1 MPFLSRLHLA
11 AARRAPVFVVV
22 TTLLC
27 ALTLAIGYAN
37 KARCIGPEY
46 DSEGRSTP
54 NYGIRITRD
63 VCYTDIQFLWL
74 GRDIN
79 QHVFP
84 YVHGG
89 YDAARGELYG
99 GAVEYPVLTGLAIW
113 LAALPSDTDGEFLT
127 ISALLLSIAGLLS
140 AAMLA
145 WLAGLRAWWFA
156 LAPPLVLYAFHNWDL
171 FAVCATVVAC
181 WVLLRA
187 TGNGRSAV
195 DVGAGDAPGR
205 MNRGDATD
213 PALRNH
219 GSFDGDPMGTG
230 VRSARPLI
238 AAAVALGVGAGFKLY
253 PAMFALP
260 VACWLGAGGWR
271 PGPGTSRGRR
281 WAVGAGFLVG
291 TGAVFAMLNLPFMIA
306 GWRGWWASFQFQW
319 SRPIDMT
326 TNTIWFWLFRP
337 YSNSANDVVQE
348 RLATAA
354 TIATLLGLLL
364 AVGVGWLRF
373 RKDRVYPWLPV
384 CAAMLA
390 AYLLFNKVHSPQFV
404 LWLLPFFVLLRV
416 RAGWILAYF
425 VADAAIGIGFFRWQY
440 LINSRLPDTTWD
452 AFSPQAVLIG
462 VWGRVA
468 LLIALFVVFSRAPV
482 VELPE
487 SPVPVGPK
495 PQAPAVA

>member
-1 MPFLSRLHLA
+1 MPFLSRVASA
-11 AARRAPVFVVV
+11 AARRAPIFVVV

-27 ALTLAIGYAN
+27 GLTLALGYAN

-46 DSEGRSTP
+46 DAQGRSTP
-54 NYGIRITRD
+54 DYGVRITRD

-74 GRDIN
+74 GRDVN
-79 QHVFP
+79 EHVFP

-113 LAALPSDTDGEFLT
+113 VAALPSDTDGAFLT
-127 ISALLLSIAGLLS
+127 ISAVLLSIAGLLS

-145 WLAGLRAWWFA
+145 WLAGLRSWWFA

-171 FAVCATVVAC
+171 FAVACSVWAC
-181 WVLLRA
+181 WILLRA
-187 TGNGRSAV
+187 ARETGGIDRV
-195 DVGAGDAPGR
+195 
-205 MNRGDATD
+205 
-213 PALRNH
+213 
-219 GSFDGDPMGTG
+219 
-230 VRSARPLI
+230 RPLI
-238 AAAVALGVGAGFKLY
+238 VAALALGLGAGFKLY

-260 VACWLGAGGWR
+260 VACWLAAGAWR
-271 PGPGTSRGRR
+271 PGRADVGRGRR
-281 WAVGAGFLVG
+281 VLAGAGFLVG
-291 TGAVFAMLNLPFMIA
+291 TGAVFALINLPFLIA

-326 TNTIWFWLFRP
+326 TNTLWFWLFRP
-337 YSNSANDVVQE
+337 YSNSGNEVVQD
-348 RLATAA
+348 RLALAA
-354 TIATLLGLLL
+354 TIATLRGLLL
-364 AVGVGWLRF
+364 AVGVGWLRY
-373 RKDRVYPWLPV
+373 RRDRVYPWLPV

-390 AYLLFNKVHSPQFV
+390 AYLLLNKVHSPQFV

-462 VWGRVA
+462 VWGRIA
-468 LLIALFVVFSRAPV
+468 LLIALFLVFSRAAV
-482 VELPE
+482 VE
-487 SPVPVGPK
+487 VP
-495 PQAPAVA
+495 APAPPRPASPRPDGPGAALDSAKGF

>member
-1 MPFLSRLHLA
+1 LPFLSRLESA
-11 AARRAPVFVVV
+11 AARRTPVFVIV

-27 ALTLAIGYAN
+27 GRTLALGYAN
-37 KARCIGPEY
+37 KARCIGPDY
-46 DSEGRSTP
+46 DAQGRSTP
-54 NYGIRITRD
+54 NYGVRITRD
-63 VCYTDIQFLWL
+63 VCYSDIQFLWL
-74 GRDIN
+74 GRDIDE
-79 QHVFP
+79 HVFP

-89 YDAARGELYG
+89 YDEGRNELYG

-127 ISALLLSIAGLLS
+127 VSALLLSIAGLLS

-145 WLAGLRAWWFA
+145 WLAGLRSWWFA

-171 FAVCATVVAC
+171 FAVGATVAAC

-187 TGNGRSAV
+187 AR
-195 DVGAGDAPGR
+195 
-205 MNRGDATD
+205 
-213 PALRNH
+213 
-219 GSFDGDPMGTG
+219 GTG
-230 VRSARPLI
+230 GLAAARPVI
-238 AAAVALGVGAGFKLY
+238 GAAVLLGVGAGFKLY

-271 PGPGTSRGRR
+271 PGRPDVRPAWR
-281 WAVGAGFLVG
+281 WLVGGGFLG
-291 TGAVFAMLNLPFMIA
+291 GALGVFALINLPFMVA

-337 YSNSANDVVQE
+337 YSNSGNEVVQG
-348 RLATAA
+348 RLALAA
-354 TIATLLGLLL
+354 TVATLLGLLL

-373 RKDRVYPWLPV
+373 RRDRVYPWLPV

-390 AYLLFNKVHSPQFV
+390 AYLLANKVHSPQFV
-404 LWLLPFFVLLRV
+404 LWLLPFFVLLRI

-440 LINSRLPDTTWD
+440 LINSGLPDTTWD
-452 AFSPQAVLIG
+452 ALSPQAVLIG

-468 LLIALFVVFSRAPV
+468 LLIALFVVFSRASV
-482 VELPE
+482 VDLPAAPPHGKAAARMS
-487 SPVPVGPK
+487 SPPLP
-495 PQAPAVA
+495 

>member
-1 MPFLSRLHLA
+1 MAVLSRLRSA
-11 AARRAPVFVVV
+11 AARRTPAFVGVSV
-22 TTLLC
+22 LLC
-27 ALTLAIGYAN
+27 ALTLAVGYAN

-46 DSEGRSTP
+46 DITGRSTP
-54 NYGIRITRD
+54 DYGVRITRD
-63 VCYTDIQFLWL
+63 VCYSDIQYLWI
-74 GRDIN
+74 GRDIDD
-79 QHVFP
+79 HVFP

-99 GAVEYPVLTGLAIW
+99 GAVEYPVLTGVAIW
-113 LAALPSDTDGEFLT
+113 LAALPSDTDGDFLT
-127 ISALLLSIAGLLS
+127 FSALLLSIAGLLS
-140 AAMLA
+140 AALLA
-145 WLAGLRAWWFA
+145 WLAGLRSWWFA

-171 FAVCATVVAC
+171 FAVACTVLAC

-187 TGNGRSAV
+187 SRETGGLDR
-195 DVGAGDAPGR
+195 
-205 MNRGDATD
+205 
-213 PALRNH
+213 
-219 GSFDGDPMGTG
+219 
-230 VRSARPLI
+230 ARPLI

-260 VACWLGAGGWR
+260 VACWLAAGAWR
-271 PGPGTSRGRR
+271 PGQADLTRWRRVLVGT
-281 WAVGAGFLVG
+281 GFLAG
-291 TGAVFAMLNLPFMIA
+291 TGAVFAACNLPFMIA

-337 YSNSANDVVQE
+337 YSNSANAVVQD
-348 RLATAA
+348 RLALAA
-354 TIATLLGLLL
+354 TVATLLGLLL

-384 CAAMLA
+384 CAAMLST
-390 AYLLFNKVHSPQFV
+390 YLLFNKVHSPQFV
-404 LWLLPFFVLLRV
+404 LWLLPFFVLLRI

-425 VADAAIGIGFFRWQY
+425 VADAAVGIGFFRWQY

-468 LLIALFVVFSRAPV
+468 LLIALFVVFSRAAV
-482 VELPE
+482 VEP
-487 SPVPVGPK
+487 P
-495 PQAPAVA
+495 APAADVAADVEGKDGATAAA

>member
-1 MPFLSRLHLA
+1 LPFLSRLESA
-11 AARRAPVFVVV
+11 AARRTPVFVVV

-27 ALTLAIGYAN
+27 GLTLALGYAN
-37 KARCIGPEY
+37 KARCIGPDY
-46 DSEGRSTP
+46 DAEGRSTP
-54 NYGIRITRD
+54 NYDVRITRD
-63 VCYTDIQFLWL
+63 VCYSDIQFLWL

-79 QHVFP
+79 EHVFP

-89 YDAARGELYG
+89 YDAGRNELYG
-99 GAVEYPVLTGLAIW
+99 GAVEYPVLTGMAIW
-113 LAALPSDTDGEFLT
+113 LAALPADNDGEFLT
-127 ISALLLSIAGLLS
+127 FSALLLSIAGLLS

-171 FAVCATVVAC
+171 FAVCATVAAC

-187 TGNGRSAV
+187 ARRTGGLETV
-195 DVGAGDAPGR
+195 
-205 MNRGDATD
+205 
-213 PALRNH
+213 
-219 GSFDGDPMGTG
+219 
-230 VRSARPLI
+230 RPLI
-238 AAAVALGVGAGFKLY
+238 GAAVLLGVGAAFKLY

-271 PGPGTSRGRR
+271 PGAATLTAGRR
-281 WAVGAGFLVG
+281 WLVGGAFLAG
-291 TGAVFAMLNLPFMIA
+291 TGAVVALINLPFMIA

-319 SRPIDMT
+319 DRPIDMT

-337 YSNSANDVVQE
+337 YSNSANLVVQD

-354 TIATLLGLLL
+354 TVATLGGLVL
-364 AVGVGWLRF
+364 AVGVGWLRY
-373 RKDRVYPWLPV
+373 RTDRVYPWLPV

-404 LWLLPFFVLLRV
+404 LWLLPFFVLLRI

-425 VADAAIGIGFFRWQY
+425 VADAALGIGFFRWQY

-452 AFSPQAVLIG
+452 AFAPQAVLIG

-468 LLIALFVVFSRAPV
+468 LLIGLFIVFSRARV
-482 VELPE
+482 VELPAAH
-487 SPVPVGPK
+487 PPNC
-495 PQAPAVA
+495 

>member
-1 MPFLSRLHLA
+1 MLSRLESA
-11 AARRAPVFVVV
+11 AARRTPVFILV

-27 ALTLAIGYAN
+27 ALTLAAGYAN

-46 DSEGRSTP
+46 DAQGRSTP
-54 NYGIRITRD
+54 GYGVRITRD
-63 VCYTDIQFLWL
+63 VCYTDIQYLWI
-74 GRDIN
+74 GRDIDE
-79 QHVFP
+79 HVFP

-113 LAALPSDTDGEFLT
+113 VAALPSDTDGDFLT
-127 ISALLLSIAGLLS
+127 FSALLLAIAGLLS

-145 WLAGLRAWWFA
+145 WLAGLRSWWFA

-171 FAVCATVVAC
+171 FAVACSVWAC
-181 WVLLRA
+181 WILLRA
-187 TGNGRSAV
+187 ARETGGIDRV
-195 DVGAGDAPGR
+195 
-205 MNRGDATD
+205 
-213 PALRNH
+213 
-219 GSFDGDPMGTG
+219 
-230 VRSARPLI
+230 RPLI
-238 AAAVALGVGAGFKLY
+238 LAALALGLGAGFKLY

-260 VACWLGAGGWR
+260 VACWLAAGAWR
-271 PGPGTSRGRR
+271 PGRAEVTRGRR
-281 WAVGAGFLVG
+281 VLVGAGFLAG
-291 TGAVFAMLNLPFMIA
+291 TGAVLALGNLPFAIA
-306 GWRGWWASFQFQW
+306 GPRGWWASFQFQW

-337 YSNSANDVVQE
+337 YSDSGNVVVQD
-348 RLATAA
+348 RLALAA
-354 TIATLLGLLL
+354 TVATLLGLLL
-364 AVGVGWLRF
+364 AVGAGWLRF
-373 RKDRVYPWLPV
+373 RRDRVYPWLPV
-384 CAAMLA
+384 CAAMLT

-452 AFSPQAVLIG
+452 AFAPQAVLIG

-468 LLIALFVVFSRAPV
+468 LLIALFVVFSRAAV
-482 VELPE
+482 VDR
-487 SPVPVGPK
+487 
-495 PQAPAVA
+495 PAVPPHATAAARMSSPPLS